1 MTRITCTLRSLAAA
15 GLASAA
21 IVALTTAPPDAAAS
35 TSWSRGVTVICAHAL
50 LFEGSHE
57 IGTRAGAVAV
67 AADIRLSTKRRLA
80 RVAALP
86 VPRSQRASAARW
98 LVLESR
104 LAAVYASSYVR
115 IFDVIAA
122 ARTPEQQDQEAR
134 LLGKLLH
141 APDRLQ
147 QAAAQLEGR
156 LQVPDCTGGT
166 ARPSSLNPPTGAP
179 GTTRR

>member
-1 MTRITCTLRSLAAA
+1 MALMRSTLRSLLAV
-15 GLASAA
+15 GVASAA
-21 IVALTTAPPDAAAS
+21 VVALTTAPPDAAAS
-35 TSWSRGVTVICAHAL
+35 TSWSRGVTVVCAHAL

-67 AADIRLSTKRRLA
+67 AVDIRSSTERRLA
-80 RVAALP
+80 RVATLP
-86 VPRSQRASAARW
+86 VSRSQRALAARW

-104 LAAVYASSYVR
+104 LAAVYASSYIR

-122 ARTPEQQDQEAR
+122 AKTPEQQDQAAR
-134 LLGKLLH
+134 LLGRLLH
-141 APDRLQ
+141 APDRLR

-166 ARPSSLNPPTGAP
+166 ARPSSSNPPNGAP
-179 GTTRR
+179 DTTRR